1 MIYKISS
8 LLGKSI
14 ADQILPAIQ
23 NNICKYF
30 EAIFFELEAKILR
43 KLDFCLQLR
52 AQEKQNFSQKR
63 SQDDPFEKGE
73 PLANLP
79 ASADDV
85 FIGRE
90 LSHPHRPS
98 GVQFLR
104 ADADLAAESKLA
116 TVAKTRRCVGVDDR
130 AADFV

>member
-14 ADQILPAIQ
+14 ADGIQPAIK
-23 NNICKYF
+23 IKF
-30 EAIFFELEAKILR
+30 ASISRRFFELEAKISR

-63 SQDDPFEKGE
+63 SQDDPFEKDE

-98 GVQFLR
+98 GVQLLR

-116 TVAKTRRCVGVDDR
+116 AVAKARRGIGVDDR